1 MREKRGGMGPRSWLD
16 KAVTGVWNMLVE
28 YGSLTVGPLA
38 GVHFDDPAPDPDH
51 TPQEARPPQAT
62 HGRGNGARL
71 QGPPTGHPERH
82 CPTPPSRVEQELWAG
97 LGVDVKK
104 AGQ

>member
-1 MREKRGGMGPRSWLD
+1 MGLRSWLG

-28 YGSLTVGPLA
+28 YGTLTVGPLS
-38 GVHFDDPAPDPDH
+38 GVQFDDPDPDD
-51 TPQEARPPQAT
+51 TQREARPPEAT
-62 HGRGNGARL
+62 HGGGNGAGL

-97 LGVDVKK
+97 LGIDVRK
-104 AGQ
+104 AGR